1 MNRNEEK
8 VRRRSKVEGMKKR
21 MRRDGEAKLKEHKR
35 EDEGLEMG
43 R

>member
-21 MRRDGEAKLKEHKR
+21 MGRDREAKLKEQKR